1 MCTCRHIVHDM
12 LVWCYVLQYL
22 YSYLS
27 TAEDEEESRGTV
39 HGSEA
44 SGTETNKEKGISHAY
59 MYIGNSSSL
68 AYCV

>member
-1 MCTCRHIVHDM
+1 M
-12 LVWCYVLQYL
+12 LVWCYVLLYL

-44 SGTETNKEKGISHAY
+44 SGTETNKEKGMSHASTC
-59 MYIGNSSSL
+59 MHVHRQFILSSL